1 MPKHVERVQVQT
13 FENLKAN
20 PFFFLRF
27 EESFDTDDNGETY
40 DTSEFVSIDPDLS
53 IAIKA
58 FDYGDRI
65 RTYLLCLAD
74 IAESTIEPNDP
85 NKVNLHF
92 HSATL
97 RNTND
102 FIQVLNMYLKHLNE
116 QEHRYAY
123 LELLWLLNDDSW
135 TERDITNV
143 LGRYNP
149 NSIPTLCSVMSSVGR
164 CLCIKK
170 QNNLHNALNA
180 YGFDHHVYNPTIIQD
195 ALSTLGDDLIY
206 EQSDKNL
213 YQAVDYILNKASS
226 DLDNK
231 KGNPLLELKRWLQS
245 DNPLTDYQQLVNIY
259 SLVNEPTRLNIVKR
273 WFHDIRLGHT
283 AFDPALLEQFKDN
296 RFNEFI
302 KYRYCIKTP
311 GEPIVLT
318 VPLLCDNILTLYN
331 TGGKNFLSFDGVL
344 DFAITHCDT
353 AHPRIDFKM
362 NRFIPE
368 CDGGA
373 KKNDSFC
380 GFIGYGLIYKLDES
394 KLSEESIVSFLRLV
408 LNKFG
413 RKKTYYAC
421 SYGEDI
427 ALDEDQKQHCFSLRV
442 TKKSEDQDQRTYK
455 YDCCELRYYK
465 DLWLVSNKADI
476 DFSLFLREPID
487 LSEECE
493 VDLKMLSA
501 EKLSDYI
508 RQIPSKF
515 EVIENKGFLVYPYQ
529 RDDTLTS
536 MILDYFCIID
546 RMRIYPNK
554 SVLAGLDFDVFG
566 IRKAILDSKNIDA
579 NGFKKMSQRE
589 RDEIKKE
596 HEEQE
601 SAEVHKR
608 VIKALSDNYQFEE
621 YNEPGNYFETGY
633 DAVLL
638 NEIIL
643 KFYYQRAVAKNDL
656 SLRSFLEKY
665 TVPGFKPLCSPKLS
679 EANNL
684 ALNFQFFWC
693 QGKECFH
700 NCLGNQTLS
709 ATDNWRDYTLFHLV
723 EIIGYSK
730 IHPSE
735 AGNEA
740 DDVVRQLVGVSIK
753 VIQKFKRLKCRGCG
767 HMMFT
772 SRRHETFNRHN
783 FFACANP
790 NCSEYNKE
798 VYLNHCFKCKKG
810 LIDSRDHKKC
820 PNGWHICPTCLS
832 CCDNR
837 LFERLAQRYIVDN
850 KAVPTKLQSLRGHG
864 HDDLGM
870 KYCPK
875 CGTLIEGYTDGRGEQ
890 HFGCPICHDNYDQFM

>member
-1 MPKHVERVQVQT
+1 MIEH
-13 FENLKAN
+13 
-20 PFFFLRF
+20 
-27 EESFDTDDNGETY
+27 
-40 DTSEFVSIDPDLS
+40 SEVI
-53 IAIKA
+53 
-58 FDYGDRI
+58 
-65 RTYLLCLAD
+65 
-74 IAESTIEPNDP
+74 PNDQ
-85 NKVNLHF
+85 NSVELHY
-92 HSATL
+92 HYASL
-97 RNTND
+97 KNQSD
-102 FIQVLNMYLKHLNE
+102 FIQVLNMYLKHMNE

-123 LELLWLLNDDSW
+123 LELIWLLNNEDWAESH
-135 TERDITNV
+135 IKNA
-143 LGRYNP
+143 LQAYNP
-149 NSIPTLCSVMSSVGR
+149 NSVPSLCKLMSDVGR
-164 CLCIKK
+164 CLRVNK
-170 QNNLHNALNA
+170 QKRLHDALIEF
-180 YGFDHHVYNPTIIQD
+180 GFNHSIYNPSILQD
-195 ALSTLGDDLIY
+195 ALSKLGINLIH
-206 EQSDKNL
+206 EQSYNNL
-213 YQAVDYILNKASS
+213 YQTVDLILNNTTSS
-226 DLDNK
+226 VDDTE
-231 KGNPLLELKRWLQS
+231 GNPLLDLREWLRS
-245 DNPLTDYQQLVNIY
+245 ETPFTDYKRLINIF

-283 AFDPALLEQFKDN
+283 AFDPALIEQFKDN

-302 KYRYCIKTP
+302 KYRYCLETP
-311 GEPIVLT
+311 SEAIILT

-380 GFIGYGLIYKLDES
+380 GFISYGLIYKLDES
-394 KLSEESIVSFLRLV
+394 KLSEESIVSFLRMV
-408 LNKFG
+408 LDKFG
-413 RKKTYYAC
+413 RKKSYYAC

-427 ALDEDQKQHCFSLRV
+427 ALDENQKQHCFSLRV
-442 TKKSEDQDQRTYK
+442 TKKNEGQDQKTYK
-455 YDCCELRYYK
+455 YECCEQRYYK
-465 DLWLVSNKADI
+465 DLWLVSNRTDI
-476 DFSLFLREPID
+476 DFSIFLSEPIN
-487 LSEECE
+487 LTEECE

-501 EKLSDYI
+501 EKFADYI

-515 EVIENKGFLVYPYQ
+515 EILENKEFLVYPYQ

-546 RMRIYPNK
+546 RMRIYPIK
-554 SVLAGLDFDVFG
+554 SVLAGLKFDVFG
-566 IRKAILDSKNIDA
+566 IRKAILESKNKNA
-579 NGFKKMSQRE
+579 NEFWKMSQHE
-589 RDEIKKE
+589 RDEINKE
-596 HEEQE
+596 HEEKE

-608 VIKALSDNYQFEE
+608 VTKALSDNYQFEE
-621 YNEPGNYFETGY
+621 YNEPGNYFETEF
-633 DAVLL
+633 DTVLL
-638 NEIIL
+638 NEIKL
-643 KFYYQRAVAKNDL
+643 KFYYNKRAVAKNEM
-656 SLRSFLEKY
+656 SLRSFLESY

-723 EIIGYSK
+723 EIIGFPM

-740 DDVVRQLVGVSIK
+740 DEVVRQLVAVSIK
-753 VIQKFKRLKCRGCG
+753 VMQKFKRLKCRSCG

-772 SRRHETFNRHN
+772 SRRNEAFNRHN

-820 PNGWHICPTCLS
+820 PNGWHICPHCLS
-832 CCDNR
+832 CCDNA

-850 KAVPTKLQSLRGHG
+850 KAVPTKLQNLRGHG

-875 CGTLIEGYTDGRGEQ
+875 CGTLIEHYTDGRGDQ
-890 HFGCPICHDNYDQFM
+890 HYGCPICHENYDQILR